1 MDKLSSYR
9 NVIKQVLAQH
19 AEYTPSHG
27 QIEAIPIFDERND
40 NYLLVDVGWDRT
52 GRVHCVALHLRIKN
66 GKVWIEQ
73 DGTEEG
79 VTGELLD
86 AGIPKADIVLGF
98 YRPERRKIT
107 DFAVV

>member
-66 GKVWIEQ
+66 GKVWEWQ
-73 DGTEEG
+73 SVDRTGWDGRG
-79 VTGELLD
+79 R
-86 AGIPKADIVLGF
+86 
-98 YRPERRKIT
+98 YRRI
-107 DFAVV
+107 A

>member
-1 MDKLSSYR
+1 VDKLSSYR
-9 NVIKQVLAQH
+9 SVIKQVLSQH
-19 AEYTPSHG
+19 AEYIPSHG
-27 QIEAIPIFDERND
+27 QIETIPLVDERND

-52 GRVHCVALHLRIKN
+52 GRVHCVALHLRIKD
-66 GKVWIEQ
+66 GKVWVEQ

-79 VTGELLD
+79 VTEALLD